1 MSTPNPGHG
10 QRNWSEAWPAPAMS
24 LTGHS
29 HSEWGH
35 ALGHLPTEDPR
46 EIAARA
52 REDLLRRRRATD
64 RASLIGSHPLERNGH
79 GKAFDVARNYPGTYR
94 SARDLQVNVFGV
106 PKRPFEVITASVL
119 GFIAPF
125 FVLAALVWMAFT
137 GGRAF
142 RIVGWVLRKIGDLTD
157 TAVLSWAGDLSSGI
171 ATGIVAIAFVV
182 GLIVIVG
189 FTAYAWRLAVGRGRA
204 RWVAMGCL
212 GLAFVVMTPLNPLLI
227 GCFLLFGTASIV
239 FAFLPRSSAWFAR
252 GR

>member
-1 MSTPNPGHG
+1 M
-10 QRNWSEAWPAPAMS
+10 
-24 LTGHS
+24 
-29 HSEWGH
+29 
-35 ALGHLPTEDPR
+35 
-46 EIAARA
+46 
-52 REDLLRRRRATD
+52 
-64 RASLIGSHPLERNGH
+64 
-79 GKAFDVARNYPGTYR
+79 
-94 SARDLQVNVFGV
+94 

>member
-1 MSTPNPGHG
+1 MLHGTIPG
-10 QRNWSEAWPAPAMS
+10 P
-24 LTGHS
+24 T
-29 HSEWGH
+29 
-35 ALGHLPTEDPR
+35 ALR
-46 EIAARA
+46 EI
-52 REDLLRRRRATD
+52 
-64 RASLIGSHPLERNGH
+64 S
-79 GKAFDVARNYPGTYR
+79 
-94 SARDLQVNVFGV
+94 QVNVFGV

-204 RWVAMGCL
+204 RWVAMGCSWP
-212 GLAFVVMTPLNPLLI
+212 GLRGDDPAQSAVDRLLSAVRHCEHSVRLLAPLLGVVCPRPVI
-227 GCFLLFGTASIV
+227 GPGNTIGRR
-239 FAFLPRSSAWFAR
+239 RSGRRTGHLTIEIAR
-252 GR
+252 GIL